1 MAAID
6 LSLDTTPWMTAL
18 DQLGKRGAIAI
29 ARGINRTAASER
41 TAMARAIAADMGV
54 KVSTA
59 RDAIKVEKAS
69 ASTMEG
75 RVVARGKRLPL
86 IVFKARGPLPTR
98 GRGNGVTYNI
108 RGHRKTIQQAFLAT
122 TTVQSDGTGGEH
134 RGVFIRASQLAR
146 ISKGG
151 WGKNLPIKQLYGPSI
166 ARVFANL
173 LPVGEARR
181 TEVLAKNVQHEIE
194 FELSRLK
201 A

>member
-69 ASTMEG
+69 ASNLEG
-75 RVVARGKRLPL
+75 RVVARGKRIPL
-86 IVFKARGPLPTR
+86 IDFKARGRYPSL
-98 GRGNGVTYNI
+98 GKGAGVSYTMQ
-108 RGHRKTIQQAFLAT
+108 GQRKTWRSAFIAI
-122 TTVQSDGTGGEH
+122 VGEGH
-134 RGVFIRASQLAR
+134 KGVFFRVGR
-146 ISKGG
+146 KR
-151 WGKNLPIKQLYGPSI
+151 LPIKQAYGPSI